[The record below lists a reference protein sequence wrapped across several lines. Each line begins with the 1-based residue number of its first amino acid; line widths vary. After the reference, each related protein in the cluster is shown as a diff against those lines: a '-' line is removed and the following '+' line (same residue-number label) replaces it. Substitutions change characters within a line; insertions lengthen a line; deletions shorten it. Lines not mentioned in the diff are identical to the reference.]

1 MIRPTTDKRRPLS
14 QSLSINNLHRLTGR
28 KKEETKGDRKRDSK
42 IENKRESKDLRR
54 ESKDLREKR
63 DSRQLR
69 SVTSSTPSVTTTNS
83 DITMVQ
89 RRNKSMLLDDDKR
102 KSKRFSIN
110 FMKFNESD
118 SEDDKSTID
127 NSPFTQNNDSHSL
140 NLSSID
146 TDSEKSPDQPKFP
159 QNVERSGISK
169 ELSEYDTTV
178 DSKKRTSNLSNIM
191 EFVNQIN
198 YDFDDSFASRKREL
212 LEMESNELN
221 KFNRYYDY
229 NIKLV
234 GNGLIFGYFDEQ
246 ADSTPLGLD
255 DMDHSVFTESPYE
268 ES

>member
-1 MIRPTTDKRRPLS
+1 
-14 QSLSINNLHRLTGR
+14 
-28 KKEETKGDRKRDSK
+28 
-42 IENKRESKDLRR
+42 
-54 ESKDLREKR
+54 
-63 DSRQLR
+63 
-69 SVTSSTPSVTTTNS
+69 
-83 DITMVQ
+83 
-89 RRNKSMLLDDDKR
+89 
-102 KSKRFSIN
+102 
-110 FMKFNESD
+110 MKFNESD